1 MVQNSVKNFNGIV
14 KKKDFEH
21 GVLRSIVNEN
31 NSEEPPLLSQKYP
44 VPLQVYYNRHSKK
57 GKKSNSSKPRKVKPL
72 WGIKHRMYY
81 TGENVLSYFH
91 YDWAEMFRR
100 LGHNKCEL
108 FKEIGVLTFKYPRVQ
123 SLPTIFELWEECY
136 YDFE

>member
-1 MVQNSVKNFNGIV
+1 MVQNSVQNFNGIL

-21 GVLRSIVNEN
+21 GTLKNITNDNEPK
-31 NSEEPPLLSQKYP
+31 EPLLLSQKHP

-57 GKKSNSSKPRKVKPL
+57 GKKSTSTKGKKVKQL

-81 TGENVLSYFH
+81 TGEHVLSFFH

-123 SLPTIFELWEECY
+123 LLPTIFEQWEEY
-136 YDFE
+136 FYDFE